1 MFIQHGG
8 LSKIEPM
15 PMPMSDIDIFY
26 DVEIEKINEIIE
38 KVNILI
44 SLANLELNK

>member
-1 MFIQHGG
+1 VFIQHGG

-15 PMPMSDIDIFY
+15 PMSDIDIFY
-26 DVEIEKINEIIE
+26 NVEIEKINEIIE